1 MHSHASFRRATLGAA
16 LLLAL
21 ARMPAH
27 AGEAHL
33 EGLASDTTFDQFIV
47 KYRDGGATAAT
58 PTAIERSLARAAPAI
73 APDARGHA
81 LAVRHLRRMAL
92 GADVVRASR
101 RLDRVDAATLMRR
114 IAADPEVEYVEV
126 DARMWPT
133 LVPNDPLYP
142 QQWGYAGSAA
152 SINAPAAWDKSTG
165 NGVVV
170 AVLDTGITPH
180 SDLAA
185 NLVAGYD
192 FITSAT
198 TARDGNGRDP
208 NPNDEGDWIT
218 TASSCYQGVL
228 RNSSWHGTHVTGT
241 VAARTNNGTGV
252 AGVAFD
258 ARVQPVRVLGQCGGV
273 TSDIADA
280 IVWASGG
287 TVSGVP
293 ANATPAR
300 IINMSLGGTG
310 ACSTTYQ
317 NAINSAV
324 GRGTTVVVAAGNG
337 NTNVSNAQPASCA
350 NVIAVGA
357 ATSTGAR
364 ASFSNFGTGV
374 DIAAPGVGILSTLNT
389 GAQTQGAET
398 YAYYDGT
405 SMAAPHVAG
414 VAALVQRR
422 RAAMGQPLFTPA
434 QLEAHLKANVTAF
447 PATPSQPIGTGLL
460 NADAAVTAAV
470 PPPAPPVITYFSCS
484 GTGGGY
490 CSVNYT
496 SSSPVTFAWSGGF
509 TSGCTGS
516 TCSGV
521 CGTLSGFTIKI
532 TVTLTNSVGSTSADG
547 WPFCQR

>member
-1 MHSHASFRRATLGAA
+1 MPSHASLRGTTLGAA
-16 LLLAL
+16 LLFAL
-21 ARMPAH
+21 FQMPAH
-27 AGEAHL
+27 AGDAHL
-33 EGLASDTTFDQFIV
+33 GGLAGDTAFDQFIV
-47 KYRDGGATAAT
+47 KYRTGSATAGT
-58 PTAIERSLARAAPAI
+58 PAAIDRSLARAAPAV
-73 APDARGHA
+73 APDARGNA
-81 LAVRHLRRMAL
+81 LALQHLRRMAL

-114 IAADPEVEYVEV
+114 IAADPDVEYVEV
-126 DARMWPT
+126 DARMYPT
-133 LVPNDPLYP
+133 LVPNDPFYP

-152 SINAPAAWDKSTG
+152 SINAPAAWDRNTG

-180 SDLAA
+180 SDLAG

-192 FITSAT
+192 FITST
-198 TARDGNGRDP
+198 TTSRDGNGRDA

-218 TASSCYQGVL
+218 TASSCYPGFT
-228 RNSSWHGTHVTGT
+228 RNSSWHGTHVAGT
-241 VAARTNNGTGV
+241 VAARTNNGVGV

-258 ARVQPVRVLGQCGGV
+258 ARVQPVRVLGQCGGT

-287 TVSGVP
+287 AVSGVP

-300 IINMSLGGTG
+300 IINMSLGGAG
-310 ACSTTYQ
+310 ACSTTFQ

-324 GRGTTVVVAAGNG
+324 GRGTAVVVAAGND
-337 NTNVSNAQPASCA
+337 NVNVANAQPASCA

-357 ATSTGAR
+357 VDSTGAR
-364 ASFSNFGTGV
+364 AGFSNYGAGV
-374 DIAAPGVGILSTLNT
+374 DIAAPGVGVLSTLNT
-389 GAQTQGAET
+389 GTQTQGAET

-405 SMAAPHVAG
+405 SMATPHVAG
-414 VAALVQRR
+414 VAALVQSR
-422 RAAMGQPLFTPA
+422 RAAMGQALFTPA

-460 NADAAVTAAV
+460 NADAAVAAAV
-470 PPPAPPVITYFSCS
+470 PPPAPPVINSVSCS

-490 CSVNYT
+490 CSVSY
-496 SSSPVTFAWSGGF
+496 SSSTPVTFAWSGGF

-532 TVTLTNSVGSTSADG
+532 TVTVTNSVGSTSADG